1 MDIQDLSNE
10 IKNLMKELN
19 INKNSLDSFNKA
31 HLDNLTNKIIIN
43 CLNIMIN
50 FLSNFNIINLKRK
63 IVELL
68 LFELFRNN

>member
-19 INKNSLDSFNKA
+19 INKNSLNSFNKV

-43 CLNIMIN
+43 CRIAFI
-50 FLSNFNIINLKRK
+50 
-63 IVELL
+63 
-68 LFELFRNN
+68 